1 MKTIGC
7 HQIHYLPR
15 YTRGP
20 QLEVVRRRPKLAAAG
35 ANSRGAAACHGL
47 KNAFFGLG
55 AGGIKRM
62 MSQHVYLGLWNLKT
76 RMIGQEESSP
86 GNCFLSLPN
95 RMACTI
101 NVGVEVVEVARTH
114 FAPFL
119 PPSPFPDGLKTLLEA
134 SLFRQDPE

>member
-1 MKTIGC
+1 MKIIGC
-7 HQIHYLPR
+7 PLSHCLPR

-20 QLEVVRRRPKLAAAG
+20 QQEVARRRPILAAAG
-35 ANSRGAAACHGL
+35 ANSRGAEACLGL
-47 KNAFFGLG
+47 RNAFFGLG
-55 AGGIKRM
+55 AGGITRKM
-62 MSQHVYLGLWNLKT
+62 TQHAYLGLWNLKT
-76 RMIGQEESSP
+76 RRIGQVVSSP

-101 NVGVEVVEVARTH
+101 IVGVEVVEVARTH

-134 SLFRQDPE
+134 SLSRQDPG